1 MAEPTIQDVL
11 NAINER
17 HNQTEKKIET
27 SLQCIKGEI
36 EDIKQETTNNKYRLS
51 ELEKNI
57 EILKQD
63 KLKNNIKIS
72 GLPNIKF
79 DPKSLVYSI
88 CNLIDIELL
97 DDEFN
102 AYQTRNGNFII
113 VQFDNFKKKSL
124 FFKKIIERQSI
135 MAEEVF
141 DNIESNSQIYIS
153 DHLTPYFARLF
164 QLARAAKKDG
174 RIHQVSSRGGK
185 IRIKKTEQYQFIFSE
200 YDLNEITNGTNTE
213 PETNTPTNTDNHRTT
228 NNNKYNN
235 SKSDAP
241 TRNNKRRA
249 DLNTSENDRR
259 KKTKTISIK
268 DNTPVNKKTK
278 NNNSK

>member
-17 HNQTEKKIET
+17 HNQTEKEIET
-27 SLQCIKGEI
+27 SLQSIKGEI

-113 VQFDNFKKKSL
+113 VQFD
-124 FFKKIIERQSI
+124 
-135 MAEEVF
+135 
-141 DNIESNSQIYIS
+141 
-153 DHLTPYFARLF
+153 H
-164 QLARAAKKDG
+164 G
-174 RIHQVSSRGGK
+174 RGG
-185 IRIKKTEQYQFIFSE
+185 
-200 YDLNEITNGTNTE
+200 
-213 PETNTPTNTDNHRTT
+213 
-228 NNNKYNN
+228 
-235 SKSDAP
+235 
-241 TRNNKRRA
+241 
-249 DLNTSENDRR
+249 
-259 KKTKTISIK
+259 
-268 DNTPVNKKTK
+268 V
-278 NNNSK
+278 